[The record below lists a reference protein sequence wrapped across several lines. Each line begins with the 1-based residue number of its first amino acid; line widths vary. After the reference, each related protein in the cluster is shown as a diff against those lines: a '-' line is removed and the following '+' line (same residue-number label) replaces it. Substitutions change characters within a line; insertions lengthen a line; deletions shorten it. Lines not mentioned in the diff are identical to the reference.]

1 MISRVVCEPNVM
13 CGLLLHSKTFL
24 NEFALVR
31 SRHVSGL
38 FARHM
43 WPLAL
48 MVSADQVPY
57 SFADNMVSQTFD
69 GVSWLAG

>member
-1 MISRVVCEPNVM
+1 M

-43 WPLAL
+43 RPLAL

-57 SFADNMVSQTFD
+57 RFTDNVVSWTFD